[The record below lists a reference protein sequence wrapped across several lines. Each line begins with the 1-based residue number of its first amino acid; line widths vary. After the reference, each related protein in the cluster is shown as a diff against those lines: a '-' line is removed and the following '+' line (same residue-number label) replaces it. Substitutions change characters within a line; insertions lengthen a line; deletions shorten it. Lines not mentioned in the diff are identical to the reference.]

1 MNDFIIAIIMGIVE
15 GLTEFAPVSSTGH
28 LILTGHLLGFE
39 GSTRATTFEVVIQLG
54 SILAVVV
61 VFWKRILSLMGMR
74 RYRGRTQE
82 HHNFPSFNV
91 LHVLLGIMPFMVGG
105 VVFHDFIKQKLFSPH
120 TVVIG
125 LVVGGI
131 LMIVAERLYSHT
143 SDTTTLDSLTYRQA
157 LFVGLFQCLA
167 LWPGF
172 SRSGSTI
179 SGGLLMGMNHKVA
192 SEFTFILAVPVMFAA
207 TAKDLYDSWAY
218 LQASDIPLF
227 VTGFITAFVVALFAI
242 TFFLKLISKIK
253 LTPFAYYR
261 FILAI
266 VFWIFVL

>member
-1 MNDFIIAIIMGIVE
+1 M
-15 GLTEFAPVSSTGH
+15 
-28 LILTGHLLGFE
+28 
-39 GSTRATTFEVVIQLG
+39 IQLG

-192 SEFTFILAVPVMFAA
+192 SEFT
-207 TAKDLYDSWAY
+207 DLYDSWAY